1 MNRLADALSPYLLQ
15 HADNPVH
22 WYEWCDAAFE
32 EARTKNKPVL
42 LSVGYSSCHWC
53 HVMAHESF
61 SDPEIA
67 DVMNKHFVNIKVD
80 REERPDVDALY
91 MRALQLTGTGGGWPL
106 TMFLTPKGEPFWGGT
121 YFPPREKFGRPGFM
135 DLLHSIARVYAEEP
149 EKVSSAVDAMGEG
162 LAKLTKAQP
171 SSDIAPDDI
180 SKQTRRFLEVTD
192 NEHGGIPKGAPK
204 FPQTQSMELLWRGW
218 RRTGDSA
225 CRDAVLLAMER
236 MCSGGIYDHLGGG
249 FYRYSTDRYWLV
261 PHFEK
266 MLYDNALMISLLS
279 AVWQDTHIELYRQ
292 RMEESVEWL
301 LREMRLS
308 SGAFASSLDADSSGG
323 EGSFYVWREEEVDA
337 ILGDDSGVFK
347 ETYDVSAKGN
357 WEGVCILNRL
367 RDSKNA
373 DEKLLSPLRARLLAE
388 REKRERPSRDDKI
401 LTDWNGLAI
410 TALARA
416 SVALDRPEWM
426 DAARD
431 AFAFI
436 VDHMR
441 DGSGGLLHARRIETS
456 ANMDKSSAGAMAFST
471 DYAEMIN
478 AALILH
484 QFSGDEKFLRHALDW
499 IAVMDRE
506 YRVENGEGYYDTSTS
521 GEKLLLRL
529 RTSEDSAQPCANFV
543 MAGVFAKLFH
553 LTGETDYRER
563 CAALLALD
571 AGGLQTYFFS
581 LAGLLCAADDFFH
594 ATRVAVYGSGAESDA
609 LFRIACR
616 APGPGVIVVRNEG
629 ETSEAVVC
637 RGERCSLPVRDG
649 ELLRRGLSVPGT
661 SLDVFGG

>member
-1 MNRLADALSPYLLQ
+1 MNRLANALSPYLIQ

-32 EARTKNKPVL
+32 EARAENKPVL

-61 SDPEIA
+61 SDEEIA
-67 DVMNKHFVNIKVD
+67 GVMNKHFVNIKVD

-121 YFPPREKFGRPGFM
+121 YFPPREKFGRPGFI
-135 DLLHSIARVYAEEP
+135 DVLHSIARVYSGEP
-149 EKVSSAVDAMGEG
+149 GKITDAVDAMGEG
-162 LAKLTKAQP
+162 LAKLARPQP

-180 SKQTRRFLEVTD
+180 STQTRRFLEVTD
-192 NEHGGIPKGAPK
+192 NEHGGIPGGAPK
-204 FPQTQSMELLWRGW
+204 FPQTQAMELLWRGW

-225 CRDAVLLAMER
+225 ARDAVLLAMER

-279 AVWQDTHIELYRQ
+279 AVWQDTHVELYRQ
-292 RMEESVEWL
+292 RIEESVGWL
-301 LREMRLS
+301 LREMRLP

-323 EGSFYVWREEEVDA
+323 EGSFYVWREEEIDA
-337 ILGDDSGVFK
+337 ILGDESGVFK
-347 ETYDVSAKGN
+347 ETYDVSARGN

-367 RDSKNA
+367 HGSKNA
-373 DEKLLSPLRARLLAE
+373 DEKLLSSLCARLLTE

-401 LTDWNGLAI
+401 LSDWNGLVI

-416 SVALDRPEWM
+416 SIALDRPEWM
-426 DAARD
+426 DAAFD

-436 VDHMR
+436 VENMH
-441 DGSGGLLHARRIETS
+441 DGNGGLLHARRIKTS
-456 ANMDKSSAGAMAFST
+456 ANMDESSVGAMAFST

-478 AALILH
+478 AALTLY
-484 QFSGDEKFLRHALDW
+484 QLSGGEKFLRRALDW
-499 IAVMDRE
+499 IGVLDRD
-506 YRVENGEGYYDTSTS
+506 YRVEDGAGYYDTSKS
-521 GEKLLLRL
+521 GERLLLRL
-529 RTSEDSAQPCANFV
+529 RTSEDGAQPCANFV

-553 LTGETDYRER
+553 LTGESDYGER

-571 AGGLQTYFFS
+571 AGGLKTNFFS

-594 ATRVAVYGSGAESDA
+594 STRVAVHGSGGESDV
-609 LFRIACR
+609 LLGIARR
-616 APGPGVIVVRNEG
+616 APGPGIVVVRSGG

-649 ELLRRGLSVPGT
+649 ELLRRGLSVPGM

>member
-1 MNRLADALSPYLLQ
+1 MNRLANALSPYLIQ

-32 EARTKNKPVL
+32 EARAENKPVL

-61 SDPEIA
+61 SDEEIA
-67 DVMNKHFVNIKVD
+67 GVMNKHFVNIKVD

-121 YFPPREKFGRPGFM
+121 YFPPREKFGRPGFI
-135 DLLHSIARVYAEEP
+135 DVLYSIARVYSGEP
-149 EKVSSAVDAMGEG
+149 GKIADAVDAMGEG
-162 LAKLTKAQP
+162 LAKLTQPQP
-171 SSDIAPDDI
+171 SSDIAPDEI
-180 SKQTRRFLEVTD
+180 LTQTRRFLEVTD
-192 NEHGGIPKGAPK
+192 NEHGGIPGGAPK
-204 FPQTQSMELLWRGW
+204 FPQTQAMELLWRGW

-225 CRDAVLLAMER
+225 ARDAVLLAMER

-279 AVWQDTHIELYRQ
+279 AVWQDTRVELYRQ
-292 RMEESVEWL
+292 RIEESVGWL
-301 LREMRLS
+301 LREMRLP

-323 EGSFYVWREEEVDA
+323 EGSFYVWREEEIDA
-337 ILGDDSGVFK
+337 ILGDESGVFK
-347 ETYDVSAKGN
+347 ETYDVSARGN

-367 RDSKNA
+367 HGSKNA
-373 DEKLLSPLRARLLAE
+373 DERLLSSLRARLLTE

-401 LTDWNGLAI
+401 LSDWNGLAI

-416 SVALDRPEWM
+416 SIALDRPEWM
-426 DAARD
+426 DAAFD

-436 VDHMR
+436 VENMH
-441 DGSGGLLHARRIETS
+441 DGNGGLLHARRIKTS
-456 ANMDKSSAGAMAFST
+456 ANMDESSVGAMAFST

-478 AALILH
+478 AALTLY
-484 QFSGDEKFLRHALDW
+484 QLSGGEKFLRRALDW
-499 IAVMDRE
+499 IGVLDRD
-506 YRVENGEGYYDTSTS
+506 YRVEDGAGYYDTSKS
-521 GEKLLLRL
+521 GERLLLRL
-529 RTSEDSAQPCANFV
+529 RTSEDGAQPCANFV

-553 LTGETDYRER
+553 LTGESDYGER

-571 AGGLQTYFFS
+571 AGGLKTNFFS

-594 ATRVAVYGSGAESDA
+594 STRVAVHGSGGESDV
-609 LFRIACR
+609 LLGIARR
-616 APGPGVIVVRNEG
+616 APGPGIVVVRSGG

-649 ELLRRGLSVPGT
+649 ELLRRGLSVPGM

>member
-1 MNRLADALSPYLLQ
+1 MNRLANALSPYLLQ
-15 HADNPVH
+15 HANNPVH

-32 EARTKNKPVL
+32 KATAQNKPVL

-61 SDPEIA
+61 TDEEIA
-67 DVMNKHFVNIKVD
+67 GVMNKHFVNIKVD

-121 YFPPREKFGRPGFM
+121 YFPPREKFGRPGFINV
-135 DLLHSIARVYAEEP
+135 LHSIARVYAEEP
-149 EKVSSAVDAMGEG
+149 GKVADAVDAMGEG
-162 LAKLTKAQP
+162 LAKLTQPQP
-171 SSDIAPDDI
+171 SSDIAPNDI
-180 SKQTRRFLEVTD
+180 STQTRRFLEVTD
-192 NEHGGIPKGAPK
+192 NEHGGIPEGAPK
-204 FPQTQSMELLWRGW
+204 FPHTQAMELLWRGW

-279 AVWQDTHIELYRQ
+279 AVWQDTRVELYRQ
-292 RMEESVEWL
+292 RIEESVGWL
-301 LREMRLS
+301 LREMRLP

-337 ILGDDSGVFK
+337 ILGDESGVFK
-347 ETYDVSAKGN
+347 EAYDVSIKGN

-367 RDSKNA
+367 RGSKNA
-373 DEKLLSPLRARLLAE
+373 DENLLSSLRTRLLAE

-401 LTDWNGLAI
+401 LTDWNGLVI

-416 SVALDRPEWM
+416 SVALDRTEWM
-426 DAARD
+426 DVALN
-431 AFAFI
+431 AFTFI
-436 VDHMR
+436 AGNMH
-441 DGSGGLLHARRIETS
+441 DGDGGLLHARRIKTS
-456 ANMDKSSAGAMAFST
+456 ASMNESSVGAMAFST

-478 AALILH
+478 AALTLY
-484 QFSGDEKFLRHALDW
+484 QLSGDEKFLRRALDW
-499 IAVMDRE
+499 IEVLDRD
-506 YRVENGEGYYDTSTS
+506 YRVEDGAGYYDTSKS
-521 GEKLLLRL
+521 GERLLLRL

-543 MAGVFAKLFH
+543 MAGVFATLFH
-553 LTGETDYRER
+553 LTGESDYGER

-571 AGGLQTYFFS
+571 AGGLKTHFFG

-594 ATRVAVYGSGAESDA
+594 ATRVAVYGSGRESD
-609 LFRIACR
+609 LLLGIARR
-616 APGPGVIVVRNEG
+616 APGPGIVVVRSG
-629 ETSEAVVC
+629 GKTSEAVVC
-637 RGERCSLPVRDG
+637 RGEKCSLPVRDG
-649 ELLRRGLSVPGT
+649 ELLRRGLSVPGM